1 MVNSDENIKLDRFTN
16 TRGNKKASA
25 ELDDLEKAIAE
36 LEGKKCS
43 MSVGIL
49 KGLRDEKCKAFNEL
63 IKKEY
68 NAI

>member
-1 MVNSDENIKLDRFTN
+1 MNSDENIKLT
-16 TRGNKKASA
+16 GLQIHEGIKKASA